1 MRPRVGK
8 GAVDRSSQLA
18 KANAS
23 LQESWNTLERTLA
36 AASAGSTYLASRQ
49 GDVLAWRALM
59 ASWREGATGAKRTI
73 ALASEMERHLAD
85 LQAGYEAER
94 AEAAVEAAANRA
106 ELERQAEAARRAADA
121 VEHHHLMAGTAEIV
135 HRQAA
140 DDARAQRS
148 TEAVASLFAPGDL
161 RDAGPG

>member
-1 MRPRVGK
+1 M
-8 GAVDRSSQLA
+8 DRSSQLA

-49 GDVLAWRALM
+49 GDVLAWRELM
-59 ASWREGATGAKRTI
+59 APWREGATGAKRTI

-85 LQAGYEAER
+85 LRAGYGAER
-94 AEAAVEAAANRA
+94 AEAAVEAAVEAAANRA

-121 VEHHHLMAGTAEIV
+121 VEHHRLMAGTAEIV

-161 RDAGPG
+161 VDAGPG